1 MLFEAS
7 ERCTL
12 YQSLIAASSGLLGVI
27 VGGFIATWNQRNER
41 KITYLIEELREFYA
55 PLLGMCTQ
63 VLAKA
68 GTSQEINRS
77 RISERL
83 EQLHQTRNPEAQSRI
98 SDRFREHDN
107 RIEEDNK
114 NQFDNEIFP
123 AYRNMLNR
131 FTSHMWLS
139 EPSTLK
145 FYSELVE
152 LVELLRLDKEN
163 VTEPGVAGER
173 YKRQNELFKNLEEF
187 NKDLR
192 DNSEKLKKKLKGKRW
207 YRL

>member
-1 MLFEAS
+1 MLLEAS

-27 VGGFIATWNQRNER
+27 VGGFITTWNQRHER
-41 KITYLIEELREFYA
+41 KITYLLEELREFYA

-68 GTSQEINRS
+68 GTSQKINRS
-77 RISERL
+77 IVRERL
-83 EQLHQTRNPEAQSRI
+83 NQLNQTRNPETQSQI

-107 RIEEDNK
+107 RIEEDYKNK
-114 NQFDNEIFP
+114 FDNETFP
-123 AYRNMLNR
+123 AYRDMLDH
-131 FTSHMWLS
+131 FTNHMWLS

-145 FYSELVE
+145 FYDELVE
-152 LVELLRLDKEN
+152 LVELLRLDKED

-173 YKRQNELFKNLEEF
+173 YERQNKLFKNLEAL

-207 YRL
+207 HRL

>member
-1 MLFEAS
+1 
-7 ERCTL
+7 
-12 YQSLIAASSGLLGVI
+12 
-27 VGGFIATWNQRNER
+27 
-41 KITYLIEELREFYA
+41 
-55 PLLGMCTQ
+55 
-63 VLAKA
+63 
-68 GTSQEINRS
+68 
-77 RISERL
+77 
-83 EQLHQTRNPEAQSRI
+83 
-98 SDRFREHDN
+98 
-107 RIEEDNK
+107 
-114 NQFDNEIFP
+114 
-123 AYRNMLNR
+123 
-131 FTSHMWLS
+131 MWLS